1 MVINK
6 LKSGISNSASDVS
19 INIISSKASAK
30 LLDMAKDG
38 ADESECQKAQSG
50 GVCDVFVAFE
60 GIRDGQKA
68 REEITF
74 EAMVVD
80 DNVDVRKK

>member
-1 MVINK
+1 
-6 LKSGISNSASDVS
+6 
-19 INIISSKASAK
+19 
-30 LLDMAKDG
+30 MAKDG
-38 ADESECQKAQSG
+38 ADESECQKAQRG